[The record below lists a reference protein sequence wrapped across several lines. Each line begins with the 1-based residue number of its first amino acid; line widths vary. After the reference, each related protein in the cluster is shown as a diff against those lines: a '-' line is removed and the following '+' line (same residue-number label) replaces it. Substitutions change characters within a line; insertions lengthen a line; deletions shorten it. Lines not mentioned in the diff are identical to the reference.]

1 VIGIVAIGGWL
12 VATRLGWFRPWVA
25 GVVAGTTAASPLLG
39 VSAGAVLLARARWR
53 RARFRRDEDARADAD
68 VALLADLLVLGM
80 TAGMS
85 LRAAMIAAEPHVH
98 AGLRADLEELRA
110 RFDREGMAAALVGMG
125 GRLEDLSRIAAGAA
139 VSGAPLG
146 TAITAFARARR
157 HADHAARMEAARRLP
172 VRLLLP
178 LALLILP
185 GFVLLSVGPAV
196 LEGLA
201 RLGPIP

>member
-1 VIGIVAIGGWL
+1 MIGIVAIGGWL

-85 LRAAMIAAEPHVH
+85 LRGAMIAAEPHVH